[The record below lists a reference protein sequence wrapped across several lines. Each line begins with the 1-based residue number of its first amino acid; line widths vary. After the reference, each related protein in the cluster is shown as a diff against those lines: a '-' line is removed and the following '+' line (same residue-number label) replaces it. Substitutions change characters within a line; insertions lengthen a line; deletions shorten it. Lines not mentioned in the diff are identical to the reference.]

1 MRQGAINQLPRL
13 LRARQDKVYLPF
25 FTPTVCVGPMG
36 LATVSIG
43 PPSAFP
49 RHMHIERKRRKY
61 RVCEAEIRTEQVV
74 CFCHRIWHQSLGDT
88 SPGTGRLQYLV
99 KVSHREQ
106 GLFSF

>member
-13 LRARQDKVYLPF
+13 LRARQDKVYLTF

-49 RHMHIERKRRKY
+49 QHMHIERKRRKY

-74 CFCHRIWHQSLGDT
+74 FL
-88 SPGTGRLQYLV
+88 SPYLASEFV
-99 KVSHREQ
+99 RYISGYRTFTVSC
-106 GLFSF
+106 